1 MFYFVKGFLKSFL
14 KIIVYLRIVSQN
26 NTLKELLWSKSGSNE
41 VLRLSRRG
49 DNIRKRKD
57 GRYEGRYI
65 DRYDEQGKACY
76 KSVYGSSYTEAKN
89 KLLTSIQFNMSANIV
104 STEALCNEY
113 LESIVTRVK
122 QSTYAIYYRQVQ
134 EHIIP
139 YFKNINVDRINNDI
153 VNRFINDKSIKGRL
167 DKKGGLSPKTVTD
180 ILSLLNQI
188 LSFARNKGYFA
199 GTFNIAKPKNQTK
212 TYNIL
217 SFEEQKTLAKYLQF
231 NTTPAKLGVL
241 ISLYTGIRLG
251 ELCALKW
258 SDIDIPNGTLK
269 IDKTIQRIKN
279 TDKYATTKTKV
290 IIDKPKSSKSVRTVP
305 IPSFLH
311 EKLWNQRNRYWVN
324 AYVLSGTYM
333 YVEPRI
339 YQKHFKRVLK
349 EANIKEVNYHALR
362 HTFATRAIESGID
375 VKTLSEIL
383 GHSNIKFTLERYVH
397 SSEELKKQSIEKL
410 AICY

>member
-1 MFYFVKGFLKSFL
+1 M
-14 KIIVYLRIVSQN
+14 
-26 NTLKELLWSKSGSNE
+26 
-41 VLRLSRRG
+41 SRRG
-49 DNIRKRKD
+49 DNIHRRKD
-57 GRYEGRYI
+57 GRWEARFIERYT
-65 DRYDEQGKACY
+65 EEGKACY
-76 KSVYGSSYTEAKN
+76 KSIYARSYTEVKE
-89 KLLTSIQFNMSANIV
+89 KVKSYQKQELKPKPVTSKTV
-104 STEALCNEY
+104 DEVCHEW
-113 LESIVTRVK
+113 LESISIRIK
-122 QSTYAIYYRQVQ
+122 QSTYALYYARITK
-134 EHIIP
+134 HIIP
-139 YFKNINVDRINNDI
+139 YFKNINVSKINNDM
-153 VNRFINDKSIKGRL
+153 VNRFIREKSEKGRL
-167 DKKGGLSPKTVTD
+167 DNKGGLSPKTINDLV
-180 ILSLLNQI
+180 SLLNQI
-188 LSFARNKGYFA
+188 LLYAQKKVYISGYVPDL
-199 GTFNIAKPKNQTK
+199 IKPKQ
-212 TYNIL
+212 
-217 SFEEQKTLAKYLQF
+217 EQKELTVLTKNEQKELIRYLQQD
-231 NTTPAKLGVL
+231 TDKIKLGVL

-362 HTFATRAIESGID
+362 HTYATRAIESGID

-383 GHSNIKFTLERYVH
+383 GHSNVKFTLERYVH
-397 SSEELKKQSIEKL
+397 SSIELKKESVERL
-410 AICY
+410 AVSY

>member
-199 GTFNIAKPKNQTK
+199 GTFNIAKPKSQTK

-217 SFEEQKTLAKYLQF
+217 SFEEQKTLAKYLQI

-279 TDKYATTKTKV
+279 TDKYSKTKTRI
-290 IIDKPKSSKSVRTVP
+290 IIDKPKSQKSIRVIP
-305 IPSFLH
+305 LPSFLLK
-311 EKLWNQRNRYWVN
+311 ELSVN
-324 AYVLSGTYM
+324 KSNDSYYILTGNNK
-333 YVEPRI
+333 YVEPRT
-339 YQKHFKRVLK
+339 YQTIFKKMLK
-349 EANIKEVNYHALR
+349 EAGLNDINFHTLR
-362 HTFATRAIESGID
+362 HTFATRAIEQGFD
-375 VKTLSEIL
+375 VKALSEIL
-383 GHSNIKFTLERYVH
+383 GHSSVKFTLDSYVH
-397 SSEELKKQSIEKL
+397 PSQELKKLSMEKL
-410 AICY
+410 ACCY

>member
-1 MFYFVKGFLKSFL
+1 M
-14 KIIVYLRIVSQN
+14 
-26 NTLKELLWSKSGSNE
+26 
-41 VLRLSRRG
+41 SRRG
-49 DNIRKRKD
+49 DNIHRRKD
-57 GRYEGRYI
+57 GRWEARFIERYT
-65 DRYDEQGKACY
+65 EEGKACY
-76 KSVYGSSYTEAKN
+76 KSIYARSYTEVKE
-89 KLLTSIQFNMSANIV
+89 KVKSYQKQELKSKPVTSKTV
-104 STEALCNEY
+104 DEVCNEW
-113 LESIVTRVK
+113 LESISIRIK
-122 QSTYAIYYRQVQ
+122 QSTYALYYARITK
-134 EHIIP
+134 HIIP
-139 YFKNINVDRINNDI
+139 YFKNINVSKINNDM
-153 VNRFINDKSIKGRL
+153 VNRFIREKSEKGRL
-167 DKKGGLSPKTVTD
+167 DNKGGLSPKTINDLV
-180 ILSLLNQI
+180 SLLNQI
-188 LSFARNKGYFA
+188 LLYAQKKVYISGYVPDL
-199 GTFNIAKPKNQTK
+199 IKPKQ
-212 TYNIL
+212 
-217 SFEEQKTLAKYLQF
+217 EQKELTVLTKNEQKELIRYLQQD
-231 NTTPAKLGVL
+231 TDKIKLGVL

-339 YQKHFKRVLK
+339 YQKHFKRILK

-362 HTFATRAIESGID
+362 HTYATRAIESGID

-383 GHSNIKFTLERYVH
+383 GHSNVKFTLERYVH
-397 SSEELKKQSIEKL
+397 SSIELKKESVERL
-410 AICY
+410 AVSY

>member
-1 MFYFVKGFLKSFL
+1 M
-14 KIIVYLRIVSQN
+14 
-26 NTLKELLWSKSGSNE
+26 
-41 VLRLSRRG
+41 SRRG
-49 DNIRKRKD
+49 DNIHKRKD

-89 KLLTSIQFNMSANIV
+89 KLLASIQFNV
-104 STEALCNEY
+104 SVNAVLIGIEALCNEY

-122 QSTYAIYYRQVQ
+122 QSTYALYYRQIQ

-139 YFKNINVDRINNDI
+139 YFKDTKVDKISNDM
-153 VNRFINDKSIKGRL
+153 VNRFINDKSINGRL

-199 GTFNIAKPKNQTK
+199 GTFNIAKPKSQTK

-217 SFEEQKTLAKYLQF
+217 SFEEQKTLAKYLQI

-279 TDKYATTKTKV
+279 TDKYSKTKTRI
-290 IIDKPKSSKSVRTVP
+290 IIDKPKSQKSIRVIP
-305 IPSFLH
+305 LPSFLLK
-311 EKLWNQRNRYWVN
+311 ELSVNQSNDSCYILTGN
-324 AYVLSGTYM
+324 NK
-333 YVEPRI
+333 YVEPRT
-339 YQKHFKRVLK
+339 YQTIFKKMLK
-349 EANIKEVNYHALR
+349 EAGLNDINFHTLR
-362 HTFATRAIESGID
+362 HTFATRAIEQGFD
-375 VKTLSEIL
+375 VKALSEIL
-383 GHSNIKFTLERYVH
+383 GHSSVKFTLDSYVH
-397 SSEELKKQSIEKL
+397 PSQELKKLSMEKL
-410 AICY
+410 ACCY